1 MRSMMHAAH
10 TTPDQRPVL
19 TGYAIQAGERSK
31 RQECGRGSR
40 RWHAILHI
48 KIGLPQRLRAAAMT
62 PPMNADPR
70 QSPDTI

>member
-31 RQECGRGSR
+31 RQNAAGAAADGMPFSTSRSGSR
-40 RWHAILHI
+40 SACV
-48 KIGLPQRLRAAAMT
+48 LPATT